1 MFFQGVVTPGLY
13 SIVTCLLCTVYM
25 LKCSFLEQ
33 IEIKEVTFLGLLQFI
48 PICNVLQQL
57 ETVVQDVYES
67 FRKLQTRRKR

>member
-48 PICNVLQQL
+48 PICNVL
-57 ETVVQDVYES
+57 
-67 FRKLQTRRKR
+67 